1 MRPLVLLLL
10 LPVVVLAQTK
20 DKPTPLDKIAG
31 YKRHTVEGFTL
42 MVSDDVAKADVSR
55 FDRKPMEVLELE
67 LKMIVKIMTTK
78 QVDTLRK
85 LPVWVEWDDQEKMSN
100 GRDGNALAVYYGG
113 HQLNLLQEGKQPL
126 KAKTV
131 TVLRMKS
138 LTAEHQPKTDSGRC
152 VLLHEFAH
160 AVHDQV
166 LGNDNVGVK
175 SAYAQAMERKLYDKA
190 QYVSTNEAE
199 FFAELTCAYFD
210 QLHHYPKTRDDLKKH
225 DSVTFKLMEAV
236 WGKERKG
243 EPVAEAKGRGLLAN
257 TGTDQ
262 FDLSVKHADLRFG
275 DPLLGGGVKVE
286 DLKGKVS
293 VVGFFSPQD
302 YPVLNKLADLHR
314 ELSPYGLVVIG
325 GTGQV
330 IPAETLKKD
339 LADRD
344 LPFPTVTSLMLRD
357 KEDRDRFTGRKPSHT
372 LVFDADG
379 TCVFRG
385 SGHDAAPHVRAAV
398 GRQMVAKAVSD
409 DTPKSLK
416 PIADVLASGQPLLD
430 AVPKLYQLALSS
442 DKEVATPAKELL
454 GVLTAPGQKALDE
467 ARKITKTDP
476 VGAFVLLE
484 GHAGKYKGS
493 AVGDKITASL
503 DSLKLETP
511 VAAELKARAALEPIK
526 KLDTSL
532 SAQSGAFDPTDV
544 RFQQKNAVAI
554 AELKAAVEQMKK
566 KHPKAKATEQAEAIA
581 KKYGK

>member
-1 MRPLVLLLL
+1 MRPLALLLL
-10 LPVVVLAQTK
+10 LPALALAQPK
-20 DKPTPLDKIAG
+20 DKPTPLDKIDG

-42 MVSDDVAKADVSR
+42 LVSDEVAKADVSQ
-55 FDRKPMEVLELE
+55 FDRKPIDVLELE

-78 QVDTLRK
+78 QVDVLRK
-85 LPVWVEWDDQEKMSN
+85 LPVWVEWDEAMKMSN
-100 GRDGNALAVYYGG
+100 GRDGSALAVYYGG
-113 HQLNLLQEGKQPL
+113 HQASLLQEGKQPL

-138 LTAEHQPKTDSGRC
+138 LTAEHQPKNDSGRC

-160 AVHDQV
+160 AVHDQL
-166 LGNDNVGVK
+166 LGYDNAGVK
-175 SAYAQAMERKLYDKA
+175 AAYAQAMERKLYDKA

-225 DSVTFKLMEAV
+225 DPVTFKLMEAV

-243 EPVAEAKGRGLLAN
+243 EPVAEAKGRGVLAN
-257 TGTDQ
+257 TGADQ
-262 FDLSVKHADLRFG
+262 FDLSVKPADLRFG
-275 DPLLGGGVKVE
+275 EPLLGGGVKAD
-286 DLKGKVS
+286 DLKGKVA
-293 VVGFFSPQD
+293 VVGFFNPQD

-314 ELSPYGLVVIG
+314 ELSPYGLVVAAG
-325 GTGQV
+325 SGQV

-339 LADRD
+339 MADRD
-344 LPFPTVTSLMLRD
+344 IPFPTVVSLTLRD
-357 KEDRDRFTGRKPSHT
+357 NEDRTKFTGRKPSHT

-398 GRQMVAKAVSD
+398 GRQMVAKAISG

-416 PIADVLASGQPLLD
+416 PVTDALVSGQPPLD
-430 AVPKLYQLALSS
+430 AVARLYPLALSS
-442 DKEVATPAKELL
+442 DKEVAAPAKELL
-454 GVLTAPGQKALDE
+454 VALTAPGQKALDE
-467 ARKITKTDP
+467 AKKLTKTDP
-476 VGAFVLLE
+476 VGAFLLLE

-493 AVGDKITASL
+493 AVGDKIAESIS
-503 DSLKLETP
+503 SLKLETA
-511 VAAELKARAALEPIK
+511 VAAELKARSALEPIK
-526 KLDTSL
+526 KLDAAL
-532 SAQSGAFDPTDV
+532 SAQSGAFDPTSAA
-544 RFQQKNAVAI
+544 FQQKNAAPI